1 MIQQIMQPFIREE
14 SGGNNPA
21 VQKDPLPEASG
32 LTSTTGWLPGSFVY
46 TSGTGA
52 SVVLNKLGTA
62 GTVVYGQSPDG
73 SVNTATPVLPT
84 KLFGLNHYPFDVRD
98 RIIEINITGSAAT
111 IGTTNGATYAGGGTN
126 GVALAAGQQYGVVLG
141 TGSFLNYQLLDV
153 SNTTQKVFEIVG
165 LANTPQNPQTTTDN
179 NPRVLVKVIASV
191 LQG

>member
-1 MIQQIMQPFIREE
+1 MQPFLREE
-14 SGGNNPA
+14 AGGNHVC

-32 LTSTTGWLPGSFVY
+32 LTSTTGWLAGSFVY

-52 SVVLNKLGTA
+52 STVLNKVATA
-62 GTVVYGQSPDG
+62 GTVIYGQSPD
-73 SVNTATPVLPT
+73 SSANTAAPVLPT

-98 RIIEINITGSAAT
+98 RIMEINISGSVAT
-111 IGTTNGATYAGGGTN
+111 IGTSSGATYAGGGTN
-126 GVALAAGQQYGVVLG
+126 GVALAPGQQYGIVTATTG
-141 TGSFLNYQLLDV
+141 TYTNYQLLDV

-191 LQG
+191 IQG